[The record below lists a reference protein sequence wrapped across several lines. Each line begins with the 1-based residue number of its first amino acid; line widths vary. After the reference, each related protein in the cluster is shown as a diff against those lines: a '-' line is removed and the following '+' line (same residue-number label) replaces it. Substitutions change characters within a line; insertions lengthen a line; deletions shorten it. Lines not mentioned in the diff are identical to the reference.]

1 MHCDVICDVM
11 YYDIIQYV
19 TVHTG
24 LDTNFSHNLPLWKV
38 DMKIYFP

>member
-19 TVHTG
+19 TVHYISG
-24 LDTNFSHNLPLWKV
+24 QKYICDKILDNLLP
-38 DMKIYFP
+38 